1 MENTNLLK
9 GAIELSEAIGLEIGE
24 YNSYSRSIEIDFY
37 EDGSS
42 AVELTIYD
50 DNIIQIKTDGY
61 LTSEQLYC
69 IGQFAKNYV
78 ETREKKN
85 DD

>member
-1 MENTNLLK
+1 MENNELLK

-24 YNSYSRSIEIDFY
+24 YNSYGKSIEIEFY

-42 AVELTIYD
+42 AVELTIYN
-50 DNIIQIKTDGY
+50 DNTIQIKTDGY

-69 IGQFAKNYV
+69 IGEFAKNYV
-78 ETREKKN
+78 ESREVKE
-85 DD
+85 